1 MAFYQGSL
9 DGLCGQYA
17 IANALEQCGFTDE
30 DYFQTACRGLAR
42 RRWPDVLWEGTTIG
56 DLQKMIAHCQLVHD
70 ELQHVN
76 IAYPFRKAAP
86 KSNRSYWERFDG
98 IFEDEAVR
106 CAVVGLEKPDPH
118 WIVVYRDGRRLQFV
132 DSNPF
137 GAQIRKNRASVF
149 AGERRQSKN
158 QWLVNR
164 RKLIPFRR

>member
-17 IANALEQCGFTDE
+17 IVNALEQCGFTDE

-98 IFEDEAVR
+98 IFRGRGRSLRHCGPGEARPALDRRVPGRAEATVR
-106 CAVVGLEKPDPH
+106 GLEPVWGSDQEEP
-118 WIVVYRDGRRLQFV
+118 
-132 DSNPF
+132 S
-137 GAQIRKNRASVF
+137 IR
-149 AGERRQSKN
+149 
-158 QWLVNR
+158 
-164 RKLIPFRR
+164 FRRRAAAIEEPVARQP